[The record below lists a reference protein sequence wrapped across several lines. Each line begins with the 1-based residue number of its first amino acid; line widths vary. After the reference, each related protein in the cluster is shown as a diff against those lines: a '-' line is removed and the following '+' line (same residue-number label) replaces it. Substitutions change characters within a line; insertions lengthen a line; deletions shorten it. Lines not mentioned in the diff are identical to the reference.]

1 MSANTI
7 SLNRNTDQLPGDGRP
22 VWLFGYGS
30 LIYKSGFDYIETR
43 TATIRGWKRRFW
55 QGSHDHR
62 GTPEHPGR
70 VATLIADDNATCTGL
85 AYRVTPD
92 VFEQLDVRE
101 KNGYLRLIRPLILAD
116 GSDVEGL
123 VYIATEDNAAYLG
136 PASEA
141 AIARHVRASSGPSG
155 PNSEYVLELARA
167 LRAMDVDDPHVF
179 AIESSLRALLDADH
193 NHTYSYSQ
201 SPEGPIKTRFGL

>member
-7 SLNRNTDQLPGDGRP
+7 TLNRNSDQLPDDGRP

-30 LIYKSGFDYIETR
+30 LIYKAGFDYLETR
-43 TATIRGWKRRFW
+43 TATIQGWKRRFW

-62 GTPEHPGR
+62 GTPERPGR
-70 VATLIADDNATCTGL
+70 VVTLIGDEQASCTGL

-101 KNGYLRLIRPLILAD
+101 KNGYLRLVRPLLLAD
-116 GSDVEGL
+116 GEAIDGL

-136 PASEA
+136 PAHEA
-141 AIARHVRASSGPSG
+141 EIARHVLLSRGPSG

-167 LRAMDVDDPHVF
+167 LREMGVEDPHVF
-179 AIESSLRALLDADH
+179 AIEHHLRLLLDEDH
-193 NHTYSYSQ
+193 KQSYSSIQ
-201 SPEGPIKTRFGL
+201 SPEVQ

>member
-7 SLNRNTDQLPGDGRP
+7 TLNRTNSQLPDNGRP

-30 LIYKSGFDYIETR
+30 LIYKAGFDYIETR
-43 TATIRGWKRRFW
+43 TATIQGWKRRFW

-70 VATLIADDNATCTGL
+70 VATLIADESTSCTGL

-101 KNGYLRLIRPLILAD
+101 KNGYLRLIRPLMLAD
-116 GSDVEGL
+116 GDEVEGL
-123 VYIATEDNAAYLG
+123 VYIASEDNAAYLG
-136 PASEA
+136 PAPET
-141 AIARHVRASSGPSG
+141 AIAQHIRSSKGPSG
-155 PNSEYVLELARA
+155 PNSEYVLELAKA
-167 LRAMDVDDPHVF
+167 LRRLGIDDPHVF
-179 AIESSLRALLDADH
+179 AIEENLRVLLDEDH
-193 NHTYSYSQ
+193 NHTYSSGQ
-201 SPEGPIKTRFGL
+201 SPEVQ

>member
-7 SLNRNTDQLPGDGRP
+7 SLNRNNDQLPADGRP

-30 LIYKSGFDYIETR
+30 LIYKAGFDYIETR
-43 TATIRGWKRRFW
+43 TATIQGWKRRFW

-62 GTPEHPGR
+62 GTPEQPGR
-70 VATLIADDNATCTGL
+70 VATLIADADATCTGL

-101 KNGYLRLIRPLILAD
+101 KNGYLRLIRPLTLAD
-116 GSDVEGL
+116 GGEVEGL

-136 PASEA
+136 PAPEA
-141 AIARHVRASSGPSG
+141 AIAHHVRSSEGPSG
-155 PNSEYVLELARA
+155 PNSDYVLELAQA
-167 LRAMDVDDPHVF
+167 LRTMGVDDPHVF
-179 AIESSLRALLDADH
+179 AIERTLRQLLDEDH
-193 NHTYSYSQ
+193 KQTYSAFQ
-201 SPEGPIKTRFGL
+201 SPEVQ